1 MSRVLIILSLLVPFL
16 EIYVLI
22 KAGGIMGAIPT
33 ISLLVFSAVLGALLL
48 RFQGFSTLQ
57 RVRTTLRR
65 GEIPAI
71 EMFEGVVLLIAGV
84 LFLIPGFVTDV
95 LGFLCL
101 IPGLRRRLIHWGIQH
116 QIVTQASSV
125 IPEQGQR
132 QGPRIIEGEAWRI
145 DDHNKDR

>member
-1 MSRVLIILSLLVPFL
+1 MFRLLLILPLLVPFL

-22 KAGGIMGAIPT
+22 KAGRIMGGIPT

-57 RVRTTLRR
+57 RVRSTLGR

-101 IPGLRRRLIHWGIQH
+101 IPGLRRRLIYWSIQH
-116 QIVTQASSV
+116 QVVTMCSSV
-125 IPEQGQR
+125 IPRQGQR
-132 QGPRIIEGEAWRI
+132 Q
-145 DDHNKDR
+145 

>member
-1 MSRVLIILSLLVPFL
+1 MSRVLIILSLLVSLF
-16 EIYVLI
+16 EIYLLI

-57 RVRTTLRR
+57 RVRSTLGR

-101 IPGLRRRLIHWGIQH
+101 IPGLRRRLIYWSIQH
-116 QIVTQASSV
+116 QVVTKGSSV
-125 IPEQGQR
+125 IPGQGQQ

>member
-1 MSRVLIILSLLVPFL
+1 MSRILLILSLLVPFF
-16 EIYVLI
+16 EIYLLI
-22 KAGGIMGAIPT
+22 KVGGSLGAIPT

-57 RVRTTLRR
+57 RVRSTLGR

-71 EMFEGVVLLIAGV
+71 EMFEGAVLLIAGV

-101 IPGLRRRLIHWGIQH
+101 IPGLRRRLIRWGIQH
-116 QIVTQASSV
+116 QIVTKASPV
-125 IPEQGQR
+125 IVEQGQR
-132 QGPRIIEGEAWRI
+132 QGPRIIEGEARRI
-145 DDHNKDR
+145 DDHNKGR